1 MRTPSAALEAA
12 LAALQDSC
20 TQSPSHLLMASPRAH
35 ERPHRGHGAL
45 GVLSYRDFTR
55 PRP

>member
-20 TQSPSHLLMASPRAH
+20 TQSPSHLLIASPRAH
-35 ERPHRGHGAL
+35 ERPQRGQGASGL
-45 GVLSYRDFTR
+45 LSYRDFTR